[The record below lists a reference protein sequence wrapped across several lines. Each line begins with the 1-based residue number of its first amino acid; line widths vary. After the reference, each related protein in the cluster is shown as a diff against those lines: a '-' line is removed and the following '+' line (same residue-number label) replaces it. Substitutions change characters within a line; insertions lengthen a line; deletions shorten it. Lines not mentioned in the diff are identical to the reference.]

1 MENQPFDWEELLICM
16 GDKRVIPVIGKEL
29 LVVEIDGEKRLL
41 ESFLA
46 RRLAEELD
54 LPLDRLPADAQ
65 LNDVAM
71 LLYDCHGERRK
82 LYSRLRSIMQQHD
95 FPIPE
100 NLRKLGAITDFG
112 LYVSLTFDS
121 LLLDAIDSA
130 RFDGAR
136 NAIPLVYSPNREVQD
151 IPDNIVNL
159 KSPYVFQIFGQ
170 LSSTTDY
177 AVTDE
182 DVLEFTHALQ
192 TENRPKLLF
201 DELRKYHLLFLG
213 CGFSNW
219 LERFVVRTISNN
231 RMLTRE
237 TYGFIADEGVRSD
250 VNLTV
255 FLKHYKTEVFLAGLT
270 DDFVDEL
277 YRRWCDRNPALCS
290 GDVKARADGSQA
302 EGQSPGGQHMRPGA
316 VFLSYASEDVIA
328 ARNLKDALTK
338 AGLDVWFDK
347 KRLTPGTAWDAE
359 IQRNIRRCSFFIPL
373 ISRNAQARREGYF
386 RKEWRWAI
394 DRSEGMDE
402 SLKFLY
408 PVIIDDTPEMAESIP
423 RGFWR
428 WQGARFSEGKP
439 SEEFISE
446 LVQEY
451 RERQLRE
458 HRLK

>member
-1 MENQPFDWEELLICM
+1 
-16 GDKRVIPVIGKEL
+16 
-29 LVVEIDGEKRLL
+29 
-41 ESFLA
+41 
-46 RRLAEELD
+46 
-54 LPLDRLPADAQ
+54 
-65 LNDVAM
+65 
-71 LLYDCHGERRK
+71 
-82 LYSRLRSIMQQHD
+82 
-95 FPIPE
+95 
-100 NLRKLGAITDFG
+100 
-112 LYVSLTFDS
+112 
-121 LLLDAIDSA
+121 
-130 RFDGAR
+130 
-136 NAIPLVYSPNREVQD
+136 
-151 IPDNIVNL
+151 
-159 KSPYVFQIFGQ
+159 
-170 LSSTTDY
+170 
-177 AVTDE
+177 
-182 DVLEFTHALQ
+182 
-192 TENRPKLLF
+192 
-201 DELRKYHLLFLG
+201 
-213 CGFSNW
+213 
-219 LERFVVRTISNN
+219 
-231 RMLTRE
+231 
-237 TYGFIADEGVRSD
+237 
-250 VNLTV
+250 
-255 FLKHYKTEVFLAGLT
+255 
-270 DDFVDEL
+270 
-277 YRRWCDRNPALCS
+277 
-290 GDVKARADGSQA
+290 
-302 EGQSPGGQHMRPGA
+302 MRPGA

-394 DRSEGMDE
+394 ERSEGMDE